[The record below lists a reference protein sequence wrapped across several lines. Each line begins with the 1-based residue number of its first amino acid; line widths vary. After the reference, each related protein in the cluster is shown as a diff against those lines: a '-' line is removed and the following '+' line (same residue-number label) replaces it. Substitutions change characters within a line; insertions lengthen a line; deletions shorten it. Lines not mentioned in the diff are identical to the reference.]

1 MSARIL
7 VVTTLLALL
16 AWPNQAHAD
25 DEYYCRDNW
34 MGVGQCWRRPHHR
47 PVLTWGFEFGGGH
60 LEEGNPFAFDDGIG
74 SVTSA
79 GPAWGVRIGV
89 DVLSWLGFEARY
101 FGAWL
106 DGKGMVTVGGD
117 VNYVLSSGDFIVRLT
132 LPVPFVRPYVFSG
145 IGVYN
150 FQLMGA
156 RDARALSG
164 LNSTTEAAVPVGF
177 GLEVPIT
184 WHVSFAVEATY
195 HFQFG
200 ESFSKIDSISGGDL
214 STLTGVMRFRL

>member
-1 MSARIL
+1 MRARNVIL
-7 VVTTLLALL
+7 ATLLVIL
-16 AWPNQAHAD
+16 AWPTAARAD
-25 DEYYCRDNW
+25 DEYYCRENW
-34 MGVGQCWRRPHHR
+34 VGVGRCWRRPHHR

-60 LEEGNPFAFDDGIG
+60 LEEGHPFAFDDGVG
-74 SVTSA
+74 SVTHA
-79 GPAWGVRIGV
+79 GPAWGARIGV

-101 FGAWL
+101 QGGYF
-106 DGKGMVTVGGD
+106 DGKGSVVTAGD
-117 VNYVLSSGDFIVRLT
+117 VAYVMTSGQFVVRLT

-150 FQLMGA
+150 FQLIGA

-164 LNSTTEAAVPVGF
+164 LNSTTQAGSPIGF

-184 WHVSFAVEATY
+184 WHVSFAVEAVY

-200 ESFSKIDSISGGDL
+200 ESFSKITDISGGDL